1 MFGIVGH
8 DRVVDLGIHRLDNSI
23 DEVAEVFKELVVVAR
38 NETIPFELAI
48 TCLWSMGKEVVTP
61 DIGGNASFFCIGAKG
76 TDTARLGEFAVLIV
90 KIFGSGDVVRHS
102 PFVACAELRSREDN
116 GVEWDIIFPHKLIKL
131 HLLGVSPPFP
141 PLFGISCGD

>member
-1 MFGIVGH
+1 
-8 DRVVDLGIHRLDNSI
+8 
-23 DEVAEVFKELVVVAR
+23 
-38 NETIPFELAI
+38 
-48 TCLWSMGKEVVTP
+48 MGKEVVTP
-61 DIGGNASFFCIGAKG
+61 DIGGNISFFCIGAKG
-76 TDTARLGEFAVLIV
+76 TDAARLGEFAVLIV